1 MTSYLF
7 QLIMAY
13 VSESDIEELNHVSHY
28 TRIHKYTYELLS
40 YGLPHPIYG
49 QIPLFGL
56 LILGFLFKEI
66 DLKFDTILLNS
77 LNQLFLNNNAK

>member
-40 YGLPHPIYG
+40 YGLPYPIYE
-49 QIPLFGL
+49 QIPPFWTPN
-56 LILGFLFKEI
+56 LGIPLQR
-66 DLKFDTILLNS
+66 N
-77 LNQLFLNNNAK
+77 

>member
-40 YGLPHPIYG
+40 YGLPHLVYG
-49 QIPLFGL
+49 QIPPFCTPD
-56 LILGFLFKEI
+56 LGIPLQR
-66 DLKFDTILLNS
+66 N
-77 LNQLFLNNNAK
+77 